1 MHQGQVRFLA
11 AVLATC
17 LLSVPALAQPR
28 PDSGSPA
35 GLDPH
40 ATLPGRHTTP
50 SLIVL
55 SPGELRLRGN
65 IARGHLLESIS
76 EYGAQTRQAA
86 SVLRHMTG
94 EQPRPLILVN
104 GHRWLADS
112 GTPVG
117 SSLLIPASTISK
129 VEILPPAAD
138 PPGAPGDSSG
148 GGVINVITRQTWSTA
163 TASAFLGVYE
173 TPGHW
178 GGVTQGYNVGFA
190 VGNDR
195 GSVIVSAGYLN
206 GQSYNTPGFG
216 YPGMNQ
222 WYFYT
227 QGNYW
232 INRHIELSASV
243 FYSRTSGYGPFG
255 YPYGYGGY
263 GYGYGFGGYG
273 YGAFAPCMMSSAC
286 PESVETAPA
295 PAPEKP
301 VDWNPGLIRG
311 RPPINIRH

>member
-1 MHQGQVRFLA
+1 MSKHKGMQRGQAGVWA
-11 AVLATC
+11 AVFATC
-17 LLSVPALAQPR
+17 LISTPALAQVR
-28 PDSGSPA
+28 AGVGSGA
-35 GLDPH
+35 GQNPH
-40 ATLPGRHTTP
+40 ENLSVRHTVP

-55 SPGELRLRGN
+55 SPRELRLRGN
-65 IARGHLLESIS
+65 IAKGNLLESIS
-76 EYGAQTRQAA
+76 EYGARTRQADP
-86 SVLRHMTG
+86 VLRQLA
-94 EQPRPLILVN
+94 EAQPRPLVLVN

-112 GTPVG
+112 GTPLG

-129 VEILPPAAD
+129 VEVLPPATD
-138 PPGAPGDSSG
+138 PPSVQGNSSG
-148 GGVINVITRQTWSTA
+148 GGVVNVITSQTWSTA
-163 TASAFLGVYE
+163 MASAFLGVYE

-190 VGNDR
+190 VGNNR

-206 GQSYNTPGFG
+206 GQPYNAPGFG

-232 INRHIELSASV
+232 INRHIELSASL
-243 FYSRTSGYGPFG
+243 FYSRTTGYGPFG
-255 YPYGYGGY
+255 YPY

-273 YGAFAPCMMSSAC
+273 YGAYSPCMVSVC

-295 PAPEKP
+295 PAPQSP
-301 VDWNPGLIRG
+301 VNWNPDLVRG
-311 RPPINIRH
+311 RPLINIQH